1 MSQASVMEQQF
12 RQTRRRV
19 HVVLALLTLVCTALI
34 LRAVDLQVLRNSFL
48 TEQGDARHLRIL
60 PIVAPRGPIA
70 DRHGEPL
77 AVSTPV
83 DSVWVNPR
91 VVADASDRLPDLAH
105 ALEVKPD
112 ALKRRIAANMDREFL
127 FLRRHLSPER
137 ASRITA
143 MGISGVHLQREYHR
157 FYPAGEVVGHLLG
170 FTDIDDRGQ
179 EGLELAFDGWL
190 SGEPGFKRV
199 LRDRKGNTIEV
210 EQVEPLQPG
219 QSLELSVDLRI
230 QYLAYRELKAA
241 VQAHQANSG
250 SVVVMDVL
258 TGEVLAMV
266 NQPAFN
272 PNDRSELRASL
283 YRNRAVTDIFEPGS
297 SFKPFVI
304 AAALESGAFR
314 PGTWVDTSPGYFKV
328 GSKVIEDKR
337 NLGSISLTTVLT
349 KSSNVGASKVAM
361 QLESRYMWNVMSHF
375 GFGALT
381 DSGFPGE
388 SAGLLAN
395 YNSWR
400 PISQATMAYGY
411 GLSVTPL
418 QLAQGYATLGNGGV
432 RQPVSLLRVRELP
445 AGQRVVSADTA
456 GSLVKMM
463 ETVVTDE
470 GTGLRAAV
478 NGYRVAGK
486 TGTAWKSDAG
496 GYSTHRYVSVFA
508 GLAPAT
514 DPRLAI
520 VVLIDEPKGKEYYGG
535 DVAAPVFSTV
545 MAGALRLL
553 ALPPDNV
560 PRRKPGQIIQAMR
573 DTP

>member
-1 MSQASVMEQQF
+1 
-12 RQTRRRV
+12 
-19 HVVLALLTLVCTALI
+19 
-34 LRAVDLQVLRNSFL
+34 
-48 TEQGDARHLRIL
+48 
-60 PIVAPRGPIA
+60 
-70 DRHGEPL
+70 
-77 AVSTPV
+77 
-83 DSVWVNPR
+83 
-91 VVADASDRLPDLAH
+91 
-105 ALEVKPD
+105 
-112 ALKRRIAANMDREFL
+112 
-127 FLRRHLSPER
+127 
-137 ASRITA
+137 
-143 MGISGVHLQREYHR
+143 
-157 FYPAGEVVGHLLG
+157 
-170 FTDIDDRGQ
+170 
-179 EGLELAFDGWL
+179 
-190 SGEPGFKRV
+190 
-199 LRDRKGNTIEV
+199 
-210 EQVEPLQPG
+210 
-219 QSLELSVDLRI
+219 VDLRI

-250 SVVVMDVL
+250 SVVVLDVVS
-258 TGEVLAMV
+258 GEVLAMV

-272 PNDRSELRASL
+272 PNDRSEMRASL

-304 AAALESGAFR
+304 AAAIESGAFR

-361 QLESRYMWNVMSHF
+361 QLESRYMWSVMSHF

-395 YNSWR
+395 YSSWR

-418 QLAQGYATLGNGGV
+418 QLAQGYATLGNGGM
-432 RQPVSLLRVRELP
+432 RRPVSLLRAPEP
-445 AGQRVVSADTA
+445 GQGVQVVSADTA
-456 GSLVKMM
+456 EALVQMM

-535 DVAAPVFSTV
+535 DVAAPVFSSV